1 MAPSPPKACQRTASN
16 GIIAAFA
23 PNEEVFMRKLRS
35 ELPPGYIHVTQRGLG
50 RRLIFEDDHDKRR
63 YLAMLRDKLEHS
75 GVSVLVW
82 TLMPNH
88 VHLLVRAQPAEL
100 SKLMQ
105 RLGTSYAQYF
115 NGRHGHVGKV
125 FQNRFSS
132 EPVETEAHMLVAI
145 RYIHRNAEVARI
157 ATMRD
162 YPWSSY
168 REILGKRVALEGEGI
183 CDASKAL
190 EFFGSME
197 EFSRFHAMENEVD
210 GFARVD
216 GYRPRLSDS
225 DAYAI
230 VSRHYGKG
238 FADSLPRMPKEE
250 RDEALRTL
258 KILGLSIR
266 QIERLTG
273 IGRGPITKA

>member
-1 MAPSPPKACQRTASN
+1 
-16 GIIAAFA
+16 
-23 PNEEVFMRKLRS
+23 MRRLRS
-35 ELPPGYIHVTQRGLG
+35 ELLSGYVHVTQRGLG
-50 RRLIFEDDHDKRR
+50 RRLIFEDDRDKKR
-63 YLAMLRDKLEHS
+63 YLATLRDKLENS
-75 GVSVLVW
+75 EVAVLAW

-88 VHLLVRAQPAEL
+88 VHLLVRAQPPEL
-100 SKLMQ
+100 SGLMQ

-115 NGRHGHVGKV
+115 NGRHGHVGTV

-132 EPVETEAHMLVAI
+132 EPVETEGHMLAAI

-157 ATMRD
+157 ADMEG

-168 REILGKRVALEGEGI
+168 REILGEGSALEGEGI

-190 EFFGSME
+190 EFFGSRE
-197 EFSRFHAMENEVD
+197 EFARFHAMENELD

-225 DAYAI
+225 DARAI
-230 VSRHYGKG
+230 ASRLCGEG
-238 FADSLPRMPKEE
+238 FADSLPSMPKEE
-250 RDEALRTL
+250 RDRALGTL
-258 KILGLSIR
+258 KALGLSIR

-273 IGRGPITKA
+273 IGRGSIARAR

>member
-1 MAPSPPKACQRTASN
+1 MRT
-16 GIIAAFA
+16 
-23 PNEEVFMRKLRS
+23 LRS
-35 ELPPGYIHVTQRGLG
+35 ELPPGHLHVTQRGLG
-50 RRLIFEDDHDKRR
+50 RRLIFEDDRDKRR
-63 YLAMLRDKLEHS
+63 YLATLRDKLEHS
-75 GVSVLVW
+75 GVAVLAW

-88 VHLLVRAQPAEL
+88 VHLLVQAQPTEL

-115 NGRHGHVGKV
+115 TGRHGHVGKV

-132 EPVETEAHMLVAI
+132 EPVETEEHMLVAI

-157 ATMRD
+157 AGMEN

-168 REILGKRVALEGEGI
+168 REILGEKTALEGRGI
-183 CDASKAL
+183 CNASKAL
-190 EFFGSME
+190 GFFGSGE
-197 EFSRFHAMENEVD
+197 EFARFHAMENELD

-225 DAYAI
+225 DACAI
-230 VSRHYGKG
+230 ASRYYGKG
-238 FADSLPRMPKEE
+238 FADSLSCMPKEE
-250 RDEALRTL
+250 RDKALRIL
-258 KILGLSIR
+258 KALGLSIR